1 MYDRYGPDILVQDP
15 HQSAQHPRRRARE
28 VAIAANLVVED
39 VETGWVGAITRWEKS
54 GGIFL
59 IDLED
64 RHGRIRSFRIGPGF
78 LIDGEPVVL
87 VPPAPQPQH
96 TPARRTASG
105 SLAVPDARP
114 QVALPS
120 RIWVEGRHDADLI
133 MKVWGEDLAYD
144 GVAVEL
150 LEGVDNLATVLREF
164 RPGPGRRAGVLVDHY
179 VPGSKET
186 RLVQQALAGL
196 PGRDHV
202 LVLGHPYIDVWQAI
216 KPARVGLS
224 AWPDIP
230 RGTDIKAGTLQ
241 VLGLPAATPADI
253 ARGWQAILA
262 RVRTY
267 ADIEPSLLGRMEELI
282 DFVLQDKYGP
292 QS

>member
-1 MYDRYGPDILVQDP
+1 MYDRYGSDILAQNP
-15 HQSAQHPRRRARE
+15 HRRARARE
-28 VAIAANLVVED
+28 VAITAGMVVED
-39 VETGWVGAITRWEKS
+39 VESGWVGAITRWEKS

-64 RHGRIRSFRIGPGF
+64 RHGRVRSFRIGPGF
-78 LIDGEPVVL
+78 LIDGEPVIL
-87 VPPAPQPQH
+87 VPPAPAAPQRQPAR
-96 TPARRTASG
+96 ARRTASG

-150 LEGVDNLATVLREF
+150 LEGVDNLAAVLRAF
-164 RPGPGRRAGVLVDHY
+164 KPGPGRRAGVLVDHY

-216 KPARVGLS
+216 KPARVGLT

-230 RGTDIKAGTLQ
+230 RGTDIKVGTLQ
-241 VLGLPAATPADI
+241 ALGLPAQTQADI
-253 ARGWQAILA
+253 AQGWQAILA

-267 ADIEPSLLGRMEELI
+267 ADIESSLLGRMEELI

>member
-1 MYDRYGPDILVQDP
+1 MYDRYGSDILAQNP
-15 HQSAQHPRRRARE
+15 HRRARARE
-28 VAIAANLVVED
+28 VAITAGMVVED
-39 VETGWVGAITRWEKS
+39 VESGWVGAITRWEKS

-64 RHGRIRSFRIGPGF
+64 RHGRVRSFRIGPGF
-78 LIDGEPVVL
+78 LIDGEPVIL
-87 VPPAPQPQH
+87 VPPAPAAPQRQPA
-96 TPARRTASG
+96 PARRTASG

-150 LEGVDNLATVLREF
+150 LEGVDNLAAVLRAF
-164 RPGPGRRAGVLVDHY
+164 KPGPGRRAGVLVDHY

-216 KPARVGLS
+216 KPARVGLT

-230 RGTDIKAGTLQ
+230 RGTDIKVGTLQ
-241 VLGLPAATPADI
+241 ALGLPAQTQADI
-253 ARGWQAILA
+253 AQGWQAILA

-267 ADIEPSLLGRMEELI
+267 ADIESSLLGRMEELI

>member
-1 MYDRYGPDILVQDP
+1 
-15 HQSAQHPRRRARE
+15 
-28 VAIAANLVVED
+28 
-39 VETGWVGAITRWEKS
+39 
-54 GGIFL
+54 
-59 IDLED
+59 
-64 RHGRIRSFRIGPGF
+64 
-78 LIDGEPVVL
+78 
-87 VPPAPQPQH
+87 
-96 TPARRTASG
+96 
-105 SLAVPDARP
+105 
-114 QVALPS
+114 
-120 RIWVEGRHDADLI
+120 

-150 LEGVDNLATVLREF
+150 LEGVDNLAAVLRAF
-164 RPGPGRRAGVLVDHY
+164 KPGPGRRAGVLVDHY

-216 KPARVGLS
+216 KPARVGLT

-230 RGTDIKAGTLQ
+230 RGTDIKVGTLQ
-241 VLGLPAATPADI
+241 ALGLPAQTQADI
-253 ARGWQAILA
+253 AQGWQAILA

-267 ADIEPSLLGRMEELI
+267 ADIESSLLGRMEELI